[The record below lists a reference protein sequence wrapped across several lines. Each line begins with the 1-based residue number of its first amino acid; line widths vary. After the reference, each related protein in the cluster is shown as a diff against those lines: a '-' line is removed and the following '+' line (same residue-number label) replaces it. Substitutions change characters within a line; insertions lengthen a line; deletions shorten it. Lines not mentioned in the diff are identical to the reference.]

1 MGFLVI
7 YNCIATHWLVCR
19 RARAEIIYRAGERRT
34 GEVRTPPGDVQSE
47 SFLSRKSGLTAVG
60 EKWNDDELILHES
73 PREGGDPKITSMG
86 EHFAMGFGQAFLN
99 PQKRDSIQIF
109 L

>member
-60 EKWNDDELILHES
+60 EKWNGDELIIAVSYTHLTL
-73 PREGGDPKITSMG
+73 PT
-86 EHFAMGFGQAFLN
+86 L
-99 PQKRDSIQIF
+99 
-109 L
+109 LLV